1 VVAAL
6 AMAVLA
12 DQAAAVPVLQPGKR
26 QARVLLGKVMLVAP
40 VLIMMGLDSEL
51 VVVVAVRVQL
61 GQLLV
66 GLTPQVVPVALVRHH
81 Q

>member
-1 VVAAL
+1 
-6 AMAVLA
+6 MAVLA
-12 DQAAAVPVLQPGKR
+12 GQAVAVPVLQPGKR
-26 QARVLLGKVMLVAP
+26 EARVPLGKVMLVAP
-40 VLIMMGLDSEL
+40 VLIMMGRDTEL

-66 GLTPQVVPVALVRHH
+66 GWTPQAVPVALVRHH

>member
-1 VVAAL
+1 
-6 AMAVLA
+6 MAVLA
-12 DQAAAVPVLQPGKR
+12 GQAVAVPVLQPERRGAQVPLAK
-26 QARVLLGKVMLVAP
+26 AMLVAP
-40 VLIMMGLDSEL
+40 VLMMMRRDSEL

-66 GLTPQVVPVALVRHH
+66 GWTPQAVPVALVRHH